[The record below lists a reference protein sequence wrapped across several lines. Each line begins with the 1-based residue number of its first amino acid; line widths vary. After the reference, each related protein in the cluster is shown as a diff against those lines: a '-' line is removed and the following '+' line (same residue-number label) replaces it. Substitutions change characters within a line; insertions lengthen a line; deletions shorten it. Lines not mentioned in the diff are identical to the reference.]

1 MTMRLKNL
9 QISRGWSGDKE
20 LTGKIQF
27 STDDGDISIKLKDE
41 DVRQI
46 LEYCAE
52 AIVVATKR
60 VAECMTKEALSTNL
74 IEHSEEQT

>member
-1 MTMRLKNL
+1 MSMRLKDLRITRN
-9 QISRGWSGDKE
+9 WSTDKE
-20 LTGKIQF
+20 LKGTIQF
-27 STDDGDISIKLKDE
+27 STDNGDISLKLKDE

-60 VAECMTKEALSTNL
+60 VADCMTKEALSENL
-74 IEHSEEQT
+74 IEHQEQT